1 MNKNLA
7 LTEKEHLKEVKA
19 LFKNHGFTLKEL
31 CISQELVAMAHGIG
45 ETPTEFVDWFIQN
58 IGSHEPDSTGGRDV
72 ITV

>member
-1 MNKNLA
+1 
-7 LTEKEHLKEVKA
+7 
-19 LFKNHGFTLKEL
+19 EL